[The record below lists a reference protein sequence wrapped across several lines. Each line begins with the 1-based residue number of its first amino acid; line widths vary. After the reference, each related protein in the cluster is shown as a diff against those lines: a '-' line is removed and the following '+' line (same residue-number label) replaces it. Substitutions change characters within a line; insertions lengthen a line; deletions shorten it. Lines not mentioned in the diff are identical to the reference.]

1 MTSKA
6 LDDQI
11 FNREYYPNQRQ
22 SFRYVNEIQHQLQ
35 RILWKH
41 DKARLQK
48 IQTSLQY
55 HITLYNHPSPGLKR
69 LIAISRS
76 LAFIHRLSLLCRSHI
91 PKTGVRVIRKSGCLR
106 HETAVS
112 PYTRAPAFPLNRLM
126 IACETSAE

>member
-1 MTSKA
+1 MIKFSIGNTTQTKDRA
-6 LDDQI
+6 LDTLTRS
-11 FNREYYPNQRQ
+11 NTSCNEYSGSTIRHA
-22 SFRYVNEIQHQLQ
+22 F
-35 RILWKH
+35 K
-41 DKARLQK
+41 K